1 MDKNAGPEPH
11 SCIGRT
17 GGKIAK
23 FRMKGERTEPAQLGI
38 YRCHR
43 GIRFLQLASRRRE
56 ATIDPL
62 FQHPDAVP
70 QLGRKLEVLA
80 LYRAA
85 QLRLQVEETAAGIV
99 GAALARAL
107 VTLTDVLAR
116 AVQPAE
122 QVAQMRVERDIAL
135 IAAQPAGIAEVA
147 QRAAA
152 RRAAQRVA
160 RRRHERARAAA
171 FDHRPQKVPEGT
183 LEHRAARFHAL
194 LLSALLAQMERDLG
208 VVLHLGQV
216 DDGVAFFAVISEH
229 QGIASTE
236 LTDVSRPSSS
246 KSTRSARPASWRL
259 CVTTT
264 TAVSYSRASRKK
276 ISCSRSAFA

>member
-1 MDKNAGPEPH
+1 MPFVQELPLGPLH
-11 SCIGRT
+11 LIQ
-17 GGKIAK
+17 
-23 FRMKGERTEPAQLGI
+23 MER
-38 YRCHR
+38 HR
-43 GIRFLQLASRRRE
+43 GREALRRR
-56 ATIDPL
+56 
-62 FQHPDAVP
+62 
-70 QLGRKLEVLA
+70 R
-80 LYRAA
+80 
-85 QLRLQVEETAAGIV
+85 
-99 GAALARAL
+99 ALADAL
-107 VTLTDVLAR
+107 EDGRPVGILRPLAR

-122 QVAQMRVERDIAL
+122 QVAQMRVERDMAL

-216 DDGVAFFAVISEH
+216 DDGVAFFAVIAEH

-264 TAVSYSRASRKK
+264 PAASYSPASRKK
-276 ISCSRSAFA
+276 ISCSRSPFP